1 MCDFECYNIKVVEGN
16 EFTLLLPLKRRTF
29 VASRPVDEN
38 IVIEDLENLRVF
50 VNNTEYSS
58 VRKESDGVAI
68 DFPATLKQ
76 GDYDVV
82 LTATYHGVDIR
93 AAYNDAVII
102 VAWNQQSDAQQ
113 FVQGSPF
120 VLPAAYVLGVMT
132 DSELK
137 ALKAQ
142 LRLEIAEAQQAK
154 EEAEQAKEEYIAKA
168 AALDDVAKQSTLT
181 HGVSDIREDISHI
194 DIDTSNLAK
203 QGRDAGATL
212 TDTQTAAVQAASDA
226 AAAKTASQ
234 DAKTLIGQ
242 PAIGQ
247 PGDLFAAIGA
257 LGADQLKVQECYSI
271 AAEKH
276 ATMPQYR
283 TIENLPATIGT
294 INATRLSEIPV
305 SALTLYPAQT
315 IVDYKGILFYGF
327 PDNTGAI
334 EVYNLKGSGGLA
346 DKGVASVTKI
356 QFADWTG
363 SPSYFRCNN
372 LNWVDAT
379 GFHMPSHISIT
390 SFTNNP
396 GLIRTLIGDHTLEE
410 VLNGLTVFDGT
421 ATSQTFWQSA
431 TSLRREDFRAMINGL
446 ADLTGK
452 TAQTLT
458 IGSKNLRKLTAD
470 DIAVATDK
478 NWTLA

>member
-1 MCDFECYNIKVVEGN
+1 MCDFERYNIKVVEGN
-16 EFTLLLPLKRRTF
+16 EFTLLLPLKSRTF
-29 VASRPVDEN
+29 VTRRPVDED

-50 VNNTEYSS
+50 VNNDEYSS
-58 VRKESDGVAI
+58 ARQESDGVAI

-76 GDYDVV
+76 GNYDVV

-113 FVQGSPF
+113 YVQGSPF

-132 DSELK
+132 DSELE

-142 LRLEIAEAQQAK
+142 LRLEIAAAQQAK

-168 AALDDVAKQSTLT
+168 EALDDIAQQSTLT
-181 HGVSDIREDISHI
+181 QGVSDIREDISHI

-203 QGRDAGATL
+203 QGTNPNATL
-212 TDTQTAAVQAASDA
+212 TDTQAAAVQAASDA
-226 AAAKTASQ
+226 AAAKTAAQ
-234 DAKTLIGQ
+234 DAKMLIGQ
-242 PAIGQ
+242 PASGQ
-247 PGDLFAAIGA
+247 PSDLFAAIGA
-257 LGADQLKVQECYSI
+257 LGADQLKVQECYNV
-271 AAEKH
+271 AEEKH
-276 ATMPQYR
+276 ATMPENR

-305 SALTLYPAQT
+305 SALTIYPAQT
-315 IVDYKGILFYGF
+315 IVDYKGILFYSF
-327 PDNTGAI
+327 PNNTGAI

-346 DKGVASVTKI
+346 DKGVGSVTKI

-363 SPSYFRCNN
+363 NPAYFRCNN
-372 LNWVDAT
+372 LNWIDAT
-379 GFHMPSHISIT
+379 GFHMPAGANFG

-396 GLIRTLIGDHTLEE
+396 GYIRTLIGDHTLAE
-410 VLNGLTVFDGT
+410 VLDGLSVFDGLT
-421 ATSQTFWQSA
+421 TSQSFWQNA
-431 TSLRREDFRAMINGL
+431 TALRREDFRALINGL
-446 ADLTGK
+446 ADLTGQ

-458 IGSKNLRKLTAD
+458 IGSNNLQKLTAD
-470 DIAVATDK
+470 DIAVATAK